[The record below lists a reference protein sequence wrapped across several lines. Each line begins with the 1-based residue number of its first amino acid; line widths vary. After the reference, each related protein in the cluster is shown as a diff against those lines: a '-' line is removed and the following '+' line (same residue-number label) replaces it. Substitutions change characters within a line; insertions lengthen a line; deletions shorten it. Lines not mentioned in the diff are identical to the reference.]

1 MSQPY
6 EHNTMQDELDEL
18 GEMLRTMLD
27 AVSRAREAHGK
38 AWADCLRVR
47 KACADAHESNRLL
60 RKEMRNLSAV
70 IVEMGCVQKERNAP

>member
-18 GEMLRTMLD
+18 GEMLRMMLD
-27 AVSRAREAHGK
+27 AVSRARKAHGK
-38 AWADCLRVR
+38 AWADCLTVR

-60 RKEMRNLSAV
+60 REEMRNLSAV
-70 IVEMGCVQKERNAP
+70 IAETGSVPKGSNAP